1 MAKVERSPFRNYG
14 RDTMTTSGDSRSSR
28 TNAAPSRGL
37 WATCRRM
44 ALRLARSVA
53 SLSPTRLANQV
64 ADYLFGYDFFIS
76 YSWSDG
82 ADYPRQLMEQLTR
95 NGYTIFHDSRDYV
108 PGIDLRASTRRRVR
122 MSRYLI
128 VVLRPHAVSSIWVE
142 RELKAFLETGR
153 DPIAINI
160 DSTWE
165 KLPPASFFSTTF
177 AKRLRVSDTPT
188 AGEERPS
195 DSVVADLGRAFQ
207 STRREVIRARFVT
220 AAATVLLVVLIVALW
235 QWYLAE
241 AQRRVSVAMALDA
254 MASQHFSEGAQITA
268 KWDREWA
275 HQLELEGE
283 LATLSG
289 DPVSPRSPKPVAGA
303 MTDAATSDAA
313 PPAELLISRKLR
325 AKNLSDEIAEVEA
338 LRARF
343 TIDARSQR
351 TVGKQ
356 LLAKADVAWKRAGSL
371 SLNALAARQAPA
383 PPRLFS
389 VEVLSVGFGES
400 IILHYGDVDAPKF
413 IVIDGGQPQTYKSS
427 LGPRLAEL
435 RNLWAPGQALSLENV
450 IISNQDNDRLG
461 GILWLLQEVNDAR
474 TAGVPPT
481 ITIKNIWYESF
492 GPGFKGN
499 QKTAARLLIE
509 QLGLPLN
516 KPFPTNVMRPA
527 DGAVALDM
535 GDGLTGTILSPTFR
549 DITTLF
555 DYWTTLARQYK
566 VVLPQ
571 PPTEGYD
578 GISGVIKNAGSEP
591 AMDAP
596 ECRDQSVP
604 NRASHVVLYRFAG
617 KTFLHGGDACTA
629 QIEAGLRAA
638 GLVAGDG
645 SAHLDLMLVPHQG
658 SRKNVNVDFFRRV
671 KADSY
676 LFTSNGKFD
685 SGGSFLEE
693 EVLSMLLEARKS
705 ESYALQF
712 INRDGEKRHGAL
724 LDAFLAKY
732 PASIYGY
739 RRIFRSKSRGS
750 ISIDL
755 LDRVRY

>member
-1 MAKVERSPFRNYG
+1 M
-14 RDTMTTSGDSRSSR
+14 
-28 TNAAPSRGL
+28 
-37 WATCRRM
+37 
-44 ALRLARSVA
+44 RLARSVA
-53 SLSPTRLANQV
+53 SFSQARLANQV
-64 ADYLFGYDFFIS
+64 ADFLFGYDFFIS

-95 NGYTIFHDSRDYV
+95 NGYTVFLDSRDYV

-122 MSRYLI
+122 MSRYL
-128 VVLRPHAVSSIWVE
+128 VLVLRPHAVSSVWVE
-142 RELKAFLETGR
+142 RELKAFLATGR
-153 DPIAINI
+153 DPIAINV
-160 DSTWE
+160 DRTWE

-177 AKRLRVSDTPT
+177 AKRLRVSEVLTS
-188 AGEERPS
+188 GVERPS

-220 AAATVLLVVLIVALW
+220 AAATGLLVILIIALW

-241 AQRRVSVAMALDA
+241 AQRRVSDAMALDA
-254 MASQHFSEGAQITA
+254 MASQHFSEAAQITA

-289 DPVSPRSPKPVAGA
+289 DPVSSNPAKPMASATIDTA
-303 MTDAATSDAA
+303 MSDAAT
-313 PPAELLISRKLR
+313 PAELLISRKLR
-325 AKNLSDEIAEVEA
+325 AKNLRDEIVEVEV
-338 LRARF
+338 LRARY

-351 TVGKQ
+351 TVGRQ
-356 LLAKADVAWKRAGSL
+356 LLVKADAAWKRAGCL
-371 SLNALAARQAPA
+371 SFNALAARQAPA
-383 PPRLFS
+383 PPTLFS

-413 IVIDGGQPQTYKSS
+413 IVIDGGQPQTYRRS
-427 LGPRLAEL
+427 LGPRLTEL
-435 RNLWAPGQALSLENV
+435 RNLWTPGQALSLEHV

-461 GILWLLQEVNDAR
+461 GILRLLQEVKDAR

-492 GPGFKGN
+492 GPGFKRD
-499 QKTAARLLIE
+499 QKAAARLLIE

-527 DGAVALDM
+527 DGAVVLDM
-535 GDGLTGTILSPTFR
+535 GDGLTATILSPTFR

-555 DYWTTLARQYK
+555 DYWTERAGRYKLA
-566 VVLPQ
+566 LPQ
-571 PPTEGYD
+571 PPAEGYD

-591 AMDAP
+591 AIDAP

-658 SRKNVNVDFFRRV
+658 SRTSVNIDFFHRV

-676 LFTSNGKFD
+676 LFTSNGRFD
-685 SGGSFLEE
+685 RGGSFREE
-693 EVLSMLLEARKS
+693 EALGMLLEARKG
-705 ESYALQF
+705 ESYTLQF
-712 INRDGEKRHGAL
+712 INRDGEKGHGAL

-739 RRIFRSKSRGS
+739 RRVFRSSSKGS
-750 ISIDL
+750 LSLDL